1 MLKLNLCG
9 SKTNLNKRGFP
20 DMADDDEEIDPMDEI
35 ELPLIIPKRDGPDC
49 PFCGDPMMSVDGDY
63 VCIECNGTWYGPNIG

>member
-1 MLKLNLCG
+1 MYE
-9 SKTNLNKRGFP
+9 RGLQN
-20 DMADDDEEIDPMDEI
+20 MADDEEVDPLDEI

-63 VCIECNGTWYGPNIG
+63 VCLDCNGTWYGPNIG

>member
-1 MLKLNLCG
+1 MLSFLLCG
-9 SKTNLNKRGFP
+9 RDVNLYERGFQN
-20 DMADDDEEIDPMDEI
+20 MADDDEVDPLDEI

-63 VCIECNGTWYGPNIG
+63 VCIDCNGTWYGPNIG

>member
-1 MLKLNLCG
+1 MLKFYLCEREM
-9 SKTNLNKRGFP
+9 NMYERGFQ
-20 DMADDDEEIDPMDEI
+20 DMADDEEVDPLDEI

-63 VCIECNGTWYGPNIG
+63 VCLDCNGTWYGPNIG